1 MTDVS
6 AEFGCGPKLPASTP
20 HPPGN
25 AAESVTV
32 LLADAEEGSVEVW
45 NRIYALL
52 YRDLHRIARSHIR
65 QRMQSGLSATSLVS
79 ESWLRLAR
87 ARVSATCGP
96 HLVSLIVRAMRYVL
110 LDAARRE
117 LADKRGG
124 KIRVEPLS
132 DIDEPGMVSSL
143 EEMLALNQALES
155 LTRADERLAKVVEM
169 RYFGDMDEVE
179 IADVL
184 GVTVRTVRRDWRKA
198 RAYLQSHLDG
208 TLPPAAV

>member
-6 AEFGCGPKLPASTP
+6 SESGDGPEPPPDTLRTAS
-20 HPPGN
+20 
-25 AAESVTV
+25 AAESVTE
-32 LLADAEEGSVEVW
+32 LLADAEEGSAEAW

-52 YRDLHRIARSHIR
+52 YRDLHRIARSQIR
-65 QRMQSGLSATSLVS
+65 QRLQPGLSATSLVS

-87 ARVSATCGP
+87 ARASATCGP

-124 KIRVEPLS
+124 KVRVVPLS
-132 DIDEPGMVSSL
+132 EVDEPGMTSSL
-143 EEMLALNQALES
+143 EEMLALNEALES
-155 LTRADERLAKVVEM
+155 LALADERLAKVVEM
-169 RYFGDMDEVE
+169 RYFGGMDEVE
-179 IADVL
+179 MADVL

-208 TLPPAAV
+208 ALPLV